1 MTYQE
6 LLVYF
11 AKMSAQILNLILHLI
26 LAALYVPVLVNLI
39 RRRAGHETAALL
51 LSGYVA
57 VGLLLDVGEGLW
69 RGGQLY
75 IATARVANDFQ
86 IYGALAL
93 AFLLT
98 LTVLSFIRRDLLT
111 WLSAGAFWILGFIV
125 IVPNLLGLGAVIW
138 TSGRFALTL
147 ERLAPTWAAL
157 GWLVFTLGSIINVRL
172 AHARSRQPLFRNR
185 LNYWTPVFLL
195 LIINDILI
203 IIGRALPGNPLRLG
217 AAVLAAFI
225 IVTHDPPDL
234 REVARRVLTYII
246 TTLVIVAFY
255 VAGFSASQTVF
266 KALPNFNPLL
276 VGAGIALL
284 LSFIFT
290 PLLSLVRRWV
300 NRWLNIQE
308 FHAGR
313 TLHAYSEQISNILD
327 MQRLANVAVGLIIE
341 AMDITRG
348 FLFLIDS
355 ELTPDAQKSYRLRAV
370 RNQGERQ
377 VKIITLASDHPIVK
391 HLTVEQR
398 PLLQYDLDLLPIF
411 RSVSSSE
418 REWFSHLE
426 AEVYLPIFSKREW
439 IGLLSLGSKISGN
452 RYTEEDLVTLSA
464 LANQTA
470 VALENARLVDNLVQ
484 LNTELRQAYR
494 SLDKANRDLER
505 LDQTKSDFISIA
517 SHELRTPLTTMVGY
531 TEMLIEDITLP
542 PNVHE
547 MVKGISK
554 GTKRLHEIMDSMFDI
569 AGIDTRTLQLHLIP
583 VDTALLIKEV
593 GERLV
598 QSFMERKQT
607 FTIKMQPVPMV
618 KADPNLL
625 KKLIQHL
632 LTNAIKFT
640 PNNGKVIVDAKSLP
654 AHNSE
659 LPNGGLEIVFSDT
672 GVGVDPELSEVIF
685 SKFYQPGDLNKHST
699 GKTKFKGSGS
709 GLGLALSKGIVEAH
723 GGRIWVESTGYD
735 DVNFPGSKFHVVLP
749 LSNLDKG
756 EEIMMGSELKYELG

>member
-1 MTYQE
+1 
-6 LLVYF
+6 
-11 AKMSAQILNLILHLI
+11 MSPQTLNLILLFV

-39 RRRAGHETAALL
+39 EHRSGHEDAATF
-51 LSGYVA
+51 LSIYLVI
-57 VGLLLDVGEGLW
+57 GLLLDVGEGLW
-69 RGGQLY
+69 RGGQLR
-75 IATARVANDFQ
+75 IATPQVANDFQ
-86 IYGALAL
+86 LYGALAL

-98 LTVLSFIRRDLLT
+98 LTVVSFTRREMRV
-111 WLSAGAFWILGFIV
+111 WLILGAVWILGFI
-125 IVPNLLGLGAVIW
+125 IFMPNLLRLGDVIW
-138 TSGRFALTL
+138 TNGRFALTL
-147 ERLAPTWAAL
+147 DRLAPTWAVL
-157 GWLVFTLGSIINVRL
+157 GWIVFTLGAIVNVRS
-172 AHARSRQPLFRNR
+172 AYARARQPLLRNR

-195 LIINDILI
+195 AILNDIFI
-203 IIGRALPGNPLRLG
+203 IIGFPLPGSPIRLG
-217 AAVLAAFI
+217 AATLATFI
-225 IVTHDPPDL
+225 IITHDPPDL
-234 REVARRVLTYII
+234 REIARRVLTYII
-246 TTLVIVAFY
+246 TTIVIVSFY
-255 VAGFSASQTVF
+255 IAGFSASQTVF

-290 PLLSLVRRWV
+290 PLLSLVNRWV
-300 NRWLNIQE
+300 NRWLNLQE
-308 FHAGR
+308 YHPSR

-327 MQRLANVAVGLIIE
+327 MQKLANVAVGLIIE

-348 FLFLIDS
+348 FLFLVDS
-355 ELTPDAQKSYRLRAV
+355 ELSSETQKAYHLRAV

-377 VKIITLASDHPIVK
+377 IRVITLGQDHPVVRQ
-391 HLTVEQR
+391 LTQDGR

-418 REWFSHLE
+418 REWFNHLE

-439 IGLLSLGSKISGN
+439 IGLLALGSKISGN

-494 SLDKANRDLER
+494 SLDKANQDLER

-542 PNVHE
+542 PHVHD
-547 MVKGISK
+547 MLKGISK

-569 AGIDTRTLQLHLIP
+569 AQIDMRTLQLHIVP
-583 VDTALLIKEV
+583 VDTATLVKEV

-607 FTIKMQPVPMV
+607 LIINVPPLPMV
-618 KADPNLL
+618 RADPNLL
-625 KKLIQHL
+625 KKLFQHL

-640 PNNGKVIVDAKSLP
+640 PNGGRITISANPHP

-659 LPNGGLEIVFSDT
+659 MPSGGVEIIVSDT
-672 GVGVDPELSEVIF
+672 GVGVDPDASEVIF

-699 GKTKFKGSGS
+699 SKTRFKGSGA
-709 GLGLALSKGIVEAH
+709 GLGLALAKGIVEAH
-723 GGRIWVESTGYD
+723 SGRIWVESIGYD
-735 DVNFPGSKFHVVLP
+735 EINFPGSKFHVVLP
-749 LSNLDKG
+749 LSNLEKG
-756 EEIMMGSELKYELG
+756 EETMMGTELKYELG

>member
-1 MTYQE
+1 
-6 LLVYF
+6 
-11 AKMSAQILNLILHLI
+11 MSPQTLNLILLFV

-39 RRRAGHETAALL
+39 ERRSGQEDAATF
-51 LSGYVA
+51 LSIYLVI
-57 VGLLLDVGEGLW
+57 GLLLDVGEGLW
-69 RGGQLY
+69 RGGQLQ
-75 IATARVANDFQ
+75 IATPRVANDFQ
-86 IYGALAL
+86 LYGALAL

-98 LTVLSFIRRDLLT
+98 LTVLSFSRRELRV
-111 WLSAGAFWILGFIV
+111 WLILGAVWILGFI
-125 IVPNLLGLGAVIW
+125 IFVPNLLRFGDVIW
-138 TSGRFALTL
+138 TNDRIALTL
-147 ERLAPTWAAL
+147 DRLAPTWAVL
-157 GWLVFTLGSIINVRL
+157 GWIVFTLGAIINVRA
-172 AHARSRQPLFRNR
+172 AHARARQPLLRNR

-195 LIINDILI
+195 VILNDIFLIIGIP
-203 IIGRALPGNPLRLG
+203 LPGNPIRLG
-217 AAVLAAFI
+217 AAALATFI
-225 IVTHDPPDL
+225 IVTHDPADL
-234 REVARRVLTYII
+234 REIARRVLTYII
-246 TTLVIVAFY
+246 TTIVIVSFY

-300 NRWLNIQE
+300 NRWLNLQE
-308 FHAGR
+308 YHPSR

-327 MQRLANVAVGLIIE
+327 MQKLANVAVGLIIE

-348 FLFLIDS
+348 FLFLVDS
-355 ELTPDAQKSYRLRAV
+355 ELSNETQKSYHLRAV

-377 VKIITLASDHPIVK
+377 IRVITLGQDHPVVK
-391 HLTVEQR
+391 QLTQDGR

-418 REWFSHLE
+418 RDWFNHLE

-439 IGLLSLGSKISGN
+439 IGLLALGSKISGN
-452 RYTEEDLVTLSA
+452 RYTAEDLVTLSA

-494 SLDKANRDLER
+494 SLDKANQDLER

-542 PNVHE
+542 AHVHD
-547 MVKGISK
+547 MLKGISK

-569 AGIDTRTLQLHLIP
+569 AQIDTRTLQLHLVP
-583 VDTALLIKEV
+583 VDTATLVKEV

-598 QSFMERKQT
+598 QSFMERDQT
-607 FTIKMQPVPMV
+607 LVINIPPLPMV
-618 KADPNLL
+618 RADPNLL
-625 KKLIQHL
+625 KKLFQHL
-632 LTNAIKFT
+632 LTNAVKFT
-640 PNNGKVIVDAKSLP
+640 PNGGKITISANP
-654 AHNSE
+654 HAPHNSE
-659 LPNGGLEIVFSDT
+659 MPGGGVEIIVSDT
-672 GVGVDPELSEVIF
+672 GVGVDPDVSEIIF
-685 SKFYQPGDLNKHST
+685 SKFYHPGDLNKHST
-699 GKTKFKGSGS
+699 SKTRFKGSGA

-723 GGRIWVESTGYD
+723 SGRIWVESTGYD
-735 DVNFPGSKFHVVLP
+735 EINFPGSKFHVVLP

-756 EEIMMGSELKYELG
+756 EETMMGTELKYELG